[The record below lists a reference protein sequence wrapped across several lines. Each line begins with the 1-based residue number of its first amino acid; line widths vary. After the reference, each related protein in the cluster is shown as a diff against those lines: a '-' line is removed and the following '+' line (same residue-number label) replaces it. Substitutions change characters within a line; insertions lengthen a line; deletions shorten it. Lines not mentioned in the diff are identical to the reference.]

1 MCSGLSLIN
10 LANHITFQKECVGP
24 GGHPAPPIRV
34 WPGGCMS
41 PSLLIGPWWS
51 PVQGEW
57 EGLSS
62 LHPTVHRQGY
72 WLKTHTDSSFNLK
85 NQYIYHLK
93 LWDGFHLELWG
104 GGGCDEG
111 ALLLK
116 GMEAEEGEEEDEV
129 GRGEEVLQPSDITWT
144 PSERHTEST
153 QRIQNLETAVFI
165 QYWVKYWIKTKR
177 LKQKIGFWTQ
187 NKNL

>member
-1 MCSGLSLIN
+1 MWDQAAIQPRPSECDQEAAWVPRCWLVHGGAQRRVSGRGSARCIQLS
-10 LANHITFQKECVGP
+10 TDKGTD
-24 GGHPAPPIRV
+24 
-34 WPGGCMS
+34 W
-41 PSLLIGPWWS
+41 
-51 PVQGEW
+51 
-57 EGLSS
+57 
-62 LHPTVHRQGY
+62 
-72 WLKTHTDSSFNLK
+72 KHTDSSFNLK